1 MKNPSIPT
9 SMLALVL
16 EEFGKT
22 PVVKTVEVPKP
33 GKGQILVKIDSSPI
47 NPSDY
52 SFMRGLYST
61 AKKTPVIP
69 GFEAS
74 GTVVAAGSGFMAKL
88 LLGKKVAC
96 FAPSDGNGTWA
107 EYMVTKSGLAVP
119 LMKGM
124 ELEQGSMLMVN
135 PISVMAMIDLARKG
149 HHKAIANT
157 AAASALGRFLNV
169 VCNDLNIPL
178 VNIVRRLEQVKILE
192 AIGAKHI
199 LVSEKPDFADEL
211 KEVFSRLQLTLA
223 FDAIGGKSV
232 FDLVN
237 ALPPHG
243 EVKIYGALSEE
254 SLSAHPGKLIFE
266 HKKISG
272 FWVSSWVGQQPI
284 LKMLWIFRSIQKY
297 MKDTHHAEVQRRITL
312 DEVGACMPTYKQNM
326 TAGKILVKPG
336 KTTR

>member
-1 MKNPSIPT
+1 MKNPSIPLT
-9 SMLALVL
+9 MRALVL
-16 EEFGKT
+16 DEFGKT
-22 PVVKTVEVPKP
+22 PLVKTVEVPRP
-33 GKGQILVKIDSSPI
+33 SKGQILVKIDSSPI

-74 GTVVAAGSGFMAKL
+74 GTVVAAGGGFMAKL
-88 LLGKKVAC
+88 LLGKRVAC

-124 ELEQGSMLMVN
+124 ELEQGAMLMVN

-157 AAASALGRFLNV
+157 AGASALGRFLNI
-169 VCNDLNIPL
+169 VCNDVNLPI
-178 VNIVRRLEQVKILE
+178 VNIVRREDQAVILKE
-192 AIGAKHI
+192 LGAKHI
-199 LVSEKPDFADEL
+199 LVSESPNFVEEL
-211 KEVFSRLQLTLA
+211 TKTFSKLQVTLA
-223 FDAIGGKSV
+223 FDAVGGQST
-232 FDLVN
+232 FDLIS

-254 SLSAHPGKLIFE
+254 PMTAHPGKLIFE

-272 FWVSSWVGQQPI
+272 FWVSAWVGKQP
-284 LKMLWIFRSIQKY
+284 L
-297 MKDTHHAEVQRRITL
+297 T
-312 DEVGACMPTYKQNM
+312 
-326 TAGKILVKPG
+326 
-336 KTTR
+336 